1 VHAGTQDGFGLG
13 LYIVSRLAHILGHPV
28 ELKSEPGRGTMFRLV
43 LDPSDPQQAAAR
55 AASIDQLASRP

>member
-1 VHAGTQDGFGLG
+1 MPEPELLG
-13 LYIVSRLAHILGHPV
+13 QGHRLLHRLAHILGHPV
-28 ELKSEPGRGTMFRLV
+28 ELVSEPGRGTMFRLV